1 MPTLYENETKALT
14 ASEFSDLIKKNVL
27 AMCQIKDRFEDITE
41 KRKALEAQLLND
53 MDLILLKE
61 QEQSLKEQVEA
72 SKADL
77 EIMGFEYLKLLNEK
91 KWSIFSDSWK
101 ISFKLAIDPVIIDQK
116 AVIQYLIDNWLSD
129 ECLKPQTI
137 KSKEFTAFATT
148 QPWDNEIPGIE
159 LIEVAKITIT
169 TK

>member
-27 AMCQIKDRFEDITE
+27 AMCQIKERFEDITE
-41 KRKALEAQLLND
+41 KRKTLEAQLLND
-53 MDLILLKE
+53 MDLVLLKE

-77 EIMGFEYLKLLNEK
+77 EIMGLEYLKLLNEK
-91 KWSIFSDSWK
+91 KGSIFSDSGK
-101 ISFKLAIDPVIIDQK
+101 ISFKIAVDPIIKDPK
-116 AVIQYLIDNWLSD
+116 AVIQYLVDSWLSD
-129 ECLKPQTI
+129 ECLKPQEI
-137 KSKEFTAFATT
+137 KKKEFNAFATT
-148 QPWDNEIPGIE
+148 QVGENQIPGIE
-159 LIEVAKITIT
+159 LIEVAKIAIT